1 MMKIDFDALLA
12 PINDV
17 APCGS
22 NIEYEQVFDDI
33 RRARE
38 SDPDYLPQGEWAT
51 ELRVADW
58 AKVVK
63 LSSKVLCDESKDLQ
77 VACWFIEGI
86 TQQQGISGL
95 LSGMAFL
102 QQFTTRYWDDCWPA
116 LAEDG
121 HEFRQSSL
129 NRLDRELAL
138 LLKIYP
144 MLGQQE
150 SSLDYWQKVVAR
162 EHQGAPKKDDET
174 PVDGDDFSMAS
185 YNRWAAALSAEK
197 LISLKDSLQE
207 LTATLVMFEQQYSQ
221 LNPDADATALGQ
233 TRQVIVE
240 MQEWAQRM
248 IDRLGPIYSEATA
261 ESPGEQQVTSYSDSG
276 MTRHGMTRGA
286 AINQILTIA
295 DFFRQTEPSSPLP
308 LLLERAARWGG
319 MTLSEW
325 LEEMLQ
331 DDNSLQSI
339 NNVLKGQQSE

>member
-1 MMKIDFDALLA
+1 MKIDFDAMLA
-12 PINDV
+12 PINDI
-17 APCGS
+17 APCG
-22 NIEYEQVFDDI
+22 NNVEYEQIYDDI

-58 AKVVK
+58 TKVVK
-63 LSSKVLCDESKDLQ
+63 LSNRVLCDESKDLQ
-77 VACWFIEGI
+77 VACWFVEGI
-86 TQQQGISGL
+86 AQQQGISGL

-102 QQFTTRYWDDCWPA
+102 QQFFTRYWDDCWPA
-116 LAEDG
+116 LEDGG

-144 MLGQQE
+144 MLGQKE
-150 SSLDYWQKVVAR
+150 SSLDYWQNVVAR
-162 EHQGAPKKDDET
+162 EHRGAPKKDDET
-174 PVDGDDFSMAS
+174 PVDSDDFSMAT
-185 YNRWAAALSAEK
+185 YNRWAAAVGAEK
-197 LISLKDSLQE
+197 LISLKDGLQE
-207 LTATLVMFEQQYSQ
+207 LTATLEIFEQQYSQ
-221 LNPDADATALGQ
+221 LNPSADSTALGQ
-233 TRQVIVE
+233 TQQVIVE

-248 IDRLGPIYSEATA
+248 IDRLGPTYNEAA
-261 ESPGEQQVTSYSDSG
+261 ELPGEQGVASHPHSG
-276 MTRHGMTRGA
+276 MTRHGMTRDA

>member
-1 MMKIDFDALLA
+1 MKIDFDALLA

-17 APCGS
+17 APCGR
-22 NIEYEQVFDDI
+22 NIEYEQVYDSI

-86 TQQQGISGL
+86 TQQQGITGL

-102 QQFTTRYWDDCWPA
+102 QQFTTRYWDYCWPA
-116 LAEDG
+116 LEADG
-121 HEFRQSSL
+121 HVFRQSSL

-138 LLKIYP
+138 WLKIYP

-150 SSLDYWQKVVAR
+150 SSLAYWQKVVMR
-162 EHQGAPKKDDET
+162 EHHGPPKTDDET
-174 PVDGDDFSMAS
+174 TVGSDDLSMTS
-185 YNRWAAALSAEK
+185 YNRWAAALSVEK
-197 LISLKDSLQE
+197 LISLKDTLQE
-207 LTATLVMFEQQYSQ
+207 LTSALIIFEQQYSQ
-221 LNPDADATALGQ
+221 LNPNADSTAFGQ
-233 TRQVIVE
+233 TKQIIVE
-240 MQEWAQRM
+240 MQEWVQRM
-248 IDRLGPIYSEATA
+248 IDRLGPIYSEAAA
-261 ESPGEQQVTSYSDSG
+261 ESSSEQQLASG
-276 MTRHGMTRGA
+276 MTHHGMSRA
-286 AINQILTIA
+286 VAISQILTIA

-319 MTLSEW
+319 MTLTEW

-339 NNVLKGQQSE
+339 NSVLKGQQSE

>member
-1 MMKIDFDALLA
+1 MKINFDALLA

-22 NIEYEQVFDDI
+22 NIEYEQVYDDI

-38 SDPDYLPQGEWAT
+38 SDPDYLPQGEWTT

-63 LSSKVLCDESKDLQ
+63 LSCKVLCEESKDLQ

-86 TQQQGISGL
+86 TQQQGITGL

-102 QQFTTRYWDDCWPA
+102 QQFASRYWDDCWPA

-129 NRLDRELAL
+129 NRLDRDLTL
-138 LLKIYP
+138 LLKTYP

-150 SSLDYWQKVVAR
+150 SSLDYWQKVVAW
-162 EHQGAPKKDDET
+162 EHQGAPKTDDET
-174 PVDGDDFSMAS
+174 SGDSDDFSMTS

-207 LTATLVMFEQQYSQ
+207 LTAAVDIFEQQYSQ
-221 LNPDADATALGQ
+221 LTLDADSTALGQ

-240 MQEWAQRM
+240 MQEWAKRM
-248 IDRLGPIYSEATA
+248 IDRLGPINGEIAT
-261 ESPGEQQVTSYSDSG
+261 ESSGEQPLASPLYSG
-276 MTRHGMTRGA
+276 MTRHGMSRGE

-308 LLLERAARWGG
+308 LLLERAARWGE
-319 MTLSEW
+319 MTLTEW

-331 DDNSLQSI
+331 DGNSLQSI